1 METVFTKNMTE
12 YHIDSS
18 SESGPIQVGCAADF
32 VVGPRSIHFVVPF
45 EIIRL
50 GACFCDLASE
60 SNDRV
65 HLLHRAS
72 PDHFLMGNKPPDET
86 LSHSSHR
93 YRPPNPTLMG
103 NKPLMTLHLTQAID
117 TDHQIP
123 P

>member
-50 GACFCDLASE
+50 DAYFCDLASK

-72 PDHFLMGNKPPDET
+72 PDHFLANLERKWFGSKLARLLVLSSRSSRTKFFSFLSKST
-86 LSHSSHR
+86 L
-93 YRPPNPTLMG
+93 
-103 NKPLMTLHLTQAID
+103 D
-117 TDHQIP
+117 
-123 P
+123 